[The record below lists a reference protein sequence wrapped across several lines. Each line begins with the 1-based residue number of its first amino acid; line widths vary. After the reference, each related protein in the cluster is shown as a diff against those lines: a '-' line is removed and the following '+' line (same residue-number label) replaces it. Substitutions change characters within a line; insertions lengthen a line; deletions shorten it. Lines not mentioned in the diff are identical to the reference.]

1 MMTPGEE
8 ATCSASVPS
17 DIDFGCGFQVSL
29 SVGTRSS
36 TRRVVPASFSNS
48 FSNACVIDMAVPSC
62 WWTADSIPELLA
74 RSGVHTNM
82 LGVHRLTKHYGAL
95 VAIHDVSF
103 EARPGEVLGLLGP
116 NGSGKSTT
124 VKILTGLL
132 RPTSGEVH
140 LDGAD
145 AFDDLEAYKALLGYV
160 PEEPHL
166 YTYLTGPEYLRLVG
180 RLRQLREAA
189 LDDKIER
196 FLQLLGI
203 WDDRYQTLSSYSKGM
218 RQKILIAA
226 AVLHNPRI
234 VILDEPFSGLDV
246 SAARVLKGFVRALAA
261 DGKIIVFSSHV
272 LEVVEQ
278 VCSRVVILK
287 DGRIVGHDSVA
298 NLRATLRLPSL
309 DAVFASLVAEER
321 VEERT
326 LGLLAAMRA

>member
-1 MMTPGEE
+1 M
-8 ATCSASVPS
+8 
-17 DIDFGCGFQVSL
+17 
-29 SVGTRSS
+29 
-36 TRRVVPASFSNS
+36 
-48 FSNACVIDMAVPSC
+48 
-62 WWTADSIPELLA
+62 LA
-74 RSGVHTNM
+74 
-82 LGVHRLTKHYGAL
+82 VHRLTKHYGAL
-95 VAIHDVSF
+95 VAVHDVSF

-132 RPTSGEVH
+132 RQTSGSVE

-145 AFDDLEAYKALLGYV
+145 AFADLEAYKAILGYV
-160 PEEPHL
+160 PEEPHM
-166 YTYLTGPEYLRLVG
+166 YSYLTGPEYLRLVG
-180 RLRQLREAA
+180 RLRELPERA
-189 LDDKIER
+189 LDDKIDR

-203 WDDRYQTLSSYSKGM
+203 YDDRYQTLSSYSKGM

-261 DGKIIVFSSHV
+261 DGKIVIFSSHV

-298 NLRATLRLPSL
+298 NLRETLRLPSL
-309 DAVFASLVAEER
+309 DAVFASLVAEEKI
-321 VEERT
+321 EERT
-326 LGLLAAMRA
+326 SGLVAAMKA

>member
-1 MMTPGEE
+1 M
-8 ATCSASVPS
+8 
-17 DIDFGCGFQVSL
+17 L
-29 SVGTRSS
+29 
-36 TRRVVPASFSNS
+36 
-48 FSNACVIDMAVPSC
+48 AV
-62 WWTADSIPELLA
+62 
-74 RSGVHTNM
+74 R
-82 LGVHRLTKHYGAL
+82 RLTKHYGAL
-95 VAIHDVSF
+95 VAIQDVSF

-132 RPTSGEVH
+132 RQTIGAVQ

-145 AFDDLEAYKALLGYV
+145 AFADLDAYRRIVGYV

-166 YTYLTGPEYLRLVG
+166 YGYLTGPEYLRLIG
-180 RLRQLREAA
+180 RLRRLPERT
-189 LDDKIER
+189 LGDKIDR

-203 WDDRYQTLSSYSKGM
+203 YDDRHQALSSYSKGM

-226 AVLHNPRI
+226 SVLHNPRI

-246 SAARVLKGFVRALAA
+246 SAARVLKGFVRALA
-261 DGKIIVFSSHV
+261 DDRKIVIFSSHV

-287 DGRIVGHDSVA
+287 DGRMVGHDSVEH
-298 NLRATLRLPSL
+298 LRTTLRLPSL
-309 DAVFASLVAEER
+309 DAVFASIVAEEH

-326 LGLLAAMRA
+326 SGLVAAMKA